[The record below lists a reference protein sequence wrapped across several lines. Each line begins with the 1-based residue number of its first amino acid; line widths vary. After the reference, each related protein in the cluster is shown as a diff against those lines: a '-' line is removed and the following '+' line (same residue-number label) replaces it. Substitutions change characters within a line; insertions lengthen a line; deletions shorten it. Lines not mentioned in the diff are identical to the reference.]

1 MKIIQRILSTNPAF
15 IISRW
20 LTIPVP
26 KAIALGGVATGSIKA
41 QEAPSPMMSESPK
54 GLTPTLSATD
64 INIGTNRA
72 ALAVF
77 EVNSVRKIIKVATKS
92 PITKWLCPAIRN

>member
-1 MKIIQRILSTNPAF
+1 MLSTNPAF

-20 LTIPVP
+20 LTIRVP

-54 GLTPTLSATD
+54 GFTPKLSATD
-64 INIGTNRA
+64 INIGTKRA

-77 EVNSVRKIIKVATKS
+77 DVNSVRKIIKVATKS
-92 PITKWLCPAIRN
+92 PITK